1 MQFSDITILIIDDNF
16 LKDDPLV
23 IELEE
28 VYKSVWVLQSKEG
41 LAFIKKHVT
50 EPLIVLLDVNMPH
63 HLDGHQVL
71 EKIREMSFLIP
82 VIIFTAIQE
91 EDEAFS
97 DFINNRAIA
106 FIKKDDSME
115 HIMKVVRKVT
125 IELNAQIDRVIEQWI
140 LKQPPTERNKPYIA
154 MANGKVY
161 SLNQLLKE
169 IRLQTEVGKQMAS
182 NMLNLTI
189 DLLTRGKKQI

>member
-1 MQFSDITILIIDDNF
+1 MHFSDITILIIDDIF

-28 VYKSVWVLQSKEG
+28 VYKSVLVLQSKEG
-41 LAFIKKHVT
+41 LAFIKKHIT

-63 HLDGHQVL
+63 QLDGHQVL
-71 EKIREMSFLIP
+71 ERIREMSFLIP

-106 FIKKDDSME
+106 FIKKDDSIE
-115 HIMKVVRKVT
+115 HIMKVVKKVA
-125 IELNAQIDRVIEQWI
+125 IELNTQVDRVIEQWI
-140 LKQPPTERNKPYIA
+140 IKQPSTEKNKPYIA
-154 MANGKVY
+154 LANGKVY